1 MGLERK
7 SKKLKKSVSI
17 SFRVSE
23 VTERRLKALG
33 EYCGHGM
40 TYVVEE
46 LIDSEYERL
55 RAKDPKE
62 LRKAE
67 RDL

>member
-7 SKKLKKSVSI
+7 QKREGKPRSI

-23 VTERRLKALG
+23 ETERRLKALG
-33 EYCGHGM
+33 NYCGMGM
-40 TYVVEE
+40 TYVIEE
-46 LIDSEYERL
+46 LIDGEYERL
-55 RAKDPKE
+55 KAKDPKE
-62 LRKAE
+62 LKKAE